1 MFKALLRVQFSSLWA
16 TLTRNTT
23 GKRKKSTGKAV
34 LVAILFI
41 YILGCFFVMF
51 GGMFYALAEPLSM
64 LGLGWF
70 YFALAGIIAAALC
83 FIGSVFMAQQQLF
96 NAKDNELLLS
106 MPIPPSYI
114 LGSRMAALLLVNY
127 AFELVVFIPVGVVW
141 CMKLSVTAMGAV
153 CFVLVCLL
161 LPFLILS
168 FTCLF
173 AWLLALISSR
183 LRFKT
188 VITLV
193 LSLAFLGL
201 YMYAVMNMQNYL
213 LALLESSAQLAGSVE
228 AYAYPAYAL
237 GVAIAE
243 GDLVSLIGF
252 AACCILPF
260 AIVCALLSR
269 FFTSVTTKRASV
281 RIKYRRTEL
290 KAAGAMSALLKEGVI
305 LRDYEEFGRCLKA
318 LPKDCVR
325 IFSSG
330 KITAKYFF
338 AAMENIHQRSPFR
351 PAIPD
356 PAPGGTLNA
365 MKAVKNSIELEGF
378 RRAFAEDARAL
389 MKVIDWVKDN
399 VNSGI
404 TEYQVAMKLM
414 EVRSGCPDYLGE
426 SFPAIVAFGANA
438 ALPHYVPSE
447 TGSAVIRP
455 EGFLL
460 IDTGA
465 QYTYGTTDTTRT
477 IPLGPLT
484 QRQRDDYTV
493 ALKGMIDLSMVVFY
507 KGMRGCLLDILA
519 RGPIMRAGR
528 MYWHGTQHGIGHNL
542 CVHEGPQS
550 VRMEENPVPLAE
562 GMVMSNEPAVYVE
575 GEYGIRHENAVAVVS
590 HMKNS
595 YGEFLAFETL
605 TYTPID
611 LSPVNFNLLD
621 KEETAW
627 IEAYNKRAALL

>member
-1 MFKALLRVQFSSLWA
+1 MERSQRIDLLRKVLAEDDISAMIIPSTDPHFGEYIPAHYKVLEWLSGFTGEAA
-16 TLTRNTT
+16 TLVVTMNEAALWVDSRFFIQAAGQLEGT
-23 GKRKKSTGKAV
+23 GIEMMKLRVEGTPT
-34 LVAILFI
+34 VAQWLRERMGDEDIVAMDEDLFS
-41 YILGCFFVMF
+41 YGEYQEMLD
-51 GGMFYALAEPLSM
+51 ALAPL
-64 LGLGWF
+64 
-70 YFALAGIIAAALC
+70 
-83 FIGSVFMAQQQLF
+83 
-96 NAKDNELLLS
+96 N
-106 MPIPPSYI
+106 
-114 LGSRMAALLLVNY
+114 
-127 AFELVVFIPVGVVW
+127 
-141 CMKLSVTAMGAV
+141 
-153 CFVLVCLL
+153 
-161 LPFLILS
+161 
-168 FTCLF
+168 
-173 AWLLALISSR
+173 
-183 LRFKT
+183 
-188 VITLV
+188 
-193 LSLAFLGL
+193 
-201 YMYAVMNMQNYL
+201 
-213 LALLESSAQLAGSVE
+213 
-228 AYAYPAYAL
+228 
-237 GVAIAE
+237 
-243 GDLVSLIGF
+243 VSLIEDPFDRIWKDRPALQFNPVRFVPESICGESVSSKHRR
-252 AACCILPF
+252 LVEKLDMSMPF
-260 AIVCALLSR
+260 AYIVTCMDEVAWLCNIRGTDIEYNPLPLSYAVV
-269 FFTSVTTKRASV
+269 TSEAVTLFLRQ
-281 RIKYRRTEL
+281 EML
-290 KAAGAMSALLKEGVI
+290 EHDAMSALLKEGVI

-590 HMKNS
+590 HTKNS

-611 LSPVNFNLLD
+611 LSPVNFDLLD